1 VHRLPGSRAPGCFA
15 HREQKNEGP
24 TKDADPLIGCLI
36 DDRYFVTGRLGVGAM
51 GLVYD
56 AVHVV
61 LEQSVALKVLR
72 PELAAERQATK
83 RFFREARAAGTLAGP
98 HVAAVHDVGQLSDGR
113 PYLVMERLSGKTV
126 GEVIQ
131 KEAPMNPAR
140 VAALLRGP
148 AMVLTE
154 AHARGI
160 VHRDVKPENL
170 ILARDYGGDERVVVV
185 DFGLAAF
192 FEPGPMLERLTRAGV
207 VLGTPE
213 YMAPE
218 CTGDDPLTSACD
230 VYGLATVAFEML
242 TGFPPFQMTNP
253 IDLLRAKA
261 AQDAPSLAAVS
272 GIPFSEAFEAVLACG
287 LARAPAARFE
297 TPAAFA
303 NALGEALRMAR

>member
-1 VHRLPGSRAPGCFA
+1 LPDSRALGCVV
-15 HREQKNEGP
+15 HREQKRDGS
-24 TKDADPLIGCLI
+24 TADADALIGCLI
-36 DDRYFVTGRLGVGAM
+36 DDRYLVTGRLGVGAM

-56 AVHVV
+56 ALHVV
-61 LEQSVALKVLR
+61 IERSVALKVLR
-72 PELAAERQATK
+72 PELVAEPQATK
-83 RFFREARAAGTLAGP
+83 RLFREAWAAGSLAGP

-113 PYLVMERLSGKTV
+113 PYLVMERLSGKHV

-148 AMVLTE
+148 ANALSE
-154 AHARGI
+154 AHSRGI

-170 ILARDYGGDERVVVV
+170 ILVRDHGGGERVVLV

-192 FEPGPMLERLTRAGV
+192 LEPGPMLERLTRAGV

-218 CTGDDPLTSACD
+218 CTGDDPVTSACD
-230 VYGLATVAFEML
+230 VYGLATIAFEML
-242 TGFPPFQMTNP
+242 SGFPPFQMTNP

-261 AQDAPSLAAVS
+261 AHDAPSLAAVS

-287 LARAPAARFE
+287 LARAPEARFE
-297 TPAAFA
+297 TPAAFT